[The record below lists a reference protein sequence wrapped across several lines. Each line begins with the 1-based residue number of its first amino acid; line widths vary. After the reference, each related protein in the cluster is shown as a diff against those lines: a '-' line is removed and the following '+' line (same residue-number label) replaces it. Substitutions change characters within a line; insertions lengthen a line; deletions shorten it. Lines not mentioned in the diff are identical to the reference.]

1 MMTEWNDILIQ
12 LDKERFKRT
21 TDRWTTAQGLRLEN
35 ELSDANAVSNG
46 KQVDPDINKPKF
58 RTITTQVRKKKLSK
72 KSKKDR
78 VAEKSVFLADRLK
91 SHSYK

>member
-1 MMTEWNDILIQ
+1 MSEFDDILIQ

-35 ELSDANAVSNG
+35 EFPDANAVPYG
-46 KQVDPDINKPKF
+46 KQVDPDTNKPSVS
-58 RTITTQVRKKKLSK
+58 TITKQLRKKRVSK
-72 KSKKDR
+72 KPKKDR
-78 VAEKSVFLADRLK
+78 IAEKSVFLADRLK

>member
-1 MMTEWNDILIQ
+1 MSEFDDILIQ

-21 TDRWTTAQGLRLEN
+21 TDRWTTAQGLRVEN
-35 ELSDANAVSNG
+35 EFPDANAVPYG
-46 KQVDPDINKPKF
+46 KQVDPDINKPSVS
-58 RTITTQVRKKKLSK
+58 TITKQVKKKKVSK

-78 VAEKSVFLADRLK
+78 IAEKSVFLADRLK